1 MKKIKK
7 YKAVNLYLIKEFMCN
22 TEFYYYNTY
31 TQKIDLY
38 AFEYHTISNNE
49 LESELEFLVNERT
62 QEMYLVEHYLLNN
75 SENRALACCM
85 VVGKEGFLMSNLT
98 YLQMFVIVLLIPTL
112 TITLVCCLVDWKI
125 EKTIVK
131 YQILFKI
138 FNLIIFIIIGKIYI
152 ESVFSFIFK

>member
-75 SENRALACCM
+75 SENRALACC
-85 VVGKEGFLMSNLT
+85 VLVEKEG
-98 YLQMFVIVLLIPTL
+98 V
-112 TITLVCCLVDWKI
+112 
-125 EKTIVK
+125 
-131 YQILFKI
+131 
-138 FNLIIFIIIGKIYI
+138 FN
-152 ESVFSFIFK
+152 E